1 MTEGMSKGA
10 AVAGGERGKGMGCGS
25 HRGSLTPFQGGVCE
39 LNTIFTVILSWKYLP
54 FPLFSA
60 HECTVEFSRGCVIR
74 DTAADGVQE
83 ADVGIQLS

>member
-1 MTEGMSKGA
+1 MREVRAWGA
-10 AVAGGERGKGMGCGS
+10 DLVGALR
-25 HRGSLTPFQGGVCE
+25 HLFGGVRE
-39 LNTIFTVILSWKYLP
+39 LNAIFTMILSWKYLP

-60 HECTVEFSRGCVIR
+60 HECMVEFSRGCMIR